1 VKAKQLKVLIC
12 PLDWGLGHASRVIPV
27 IQQFIEMNYLVFIG
41 GSGKSGELLQ
51 LTYPD
56 LSFVHIPSPVIR
68 YTRNGNLLFPKL
80 ILQIPYM
87 VVSAIREHR
96 LIKKINKTYEF
107 DLIVSDN
114 RYGLFCKDAYC
125 VFITHQI
132 SPVLPLLFRWL
143 RLPAFFIIKRIMQQY
158 NECWI
163 PDFEDFH
170 QSLSGKL
177 SHQYKLPS
185 HAYYVGILSRF
196 QIDITKDNLPSHEKY
211 ALVIIVSG
219 PEPQLGMFIKLLVDQ
234 VQRLHCRT
242 LLITGLNHDYNPQEY
257 RKYNQITIVPH
268 LNIQQFRKVLQDACY
283 IVCRAGYSSIMDLV
297 FLEKSAVLV
306 PTPGQS
312 EQEYLA
318 RYLSQKGW
326 FTYVKQCCI
335 NLEKIVS
342 QPRKAYSDNL
352 ASMKNH
358 HERLPVNQM
367 LYEKCCKHKEATK
380 KKSQIN
386 L

>member
-1 VKAKQLKVLIC
+1 MKVLIC
-12 PLDWGLGHASRVIPV
+12 PLDWGLGHASRMIPV
-27 IQQFIEMNYLVFIG
+27 IQQFIEMNYHVFIG

-51 LTYPD
+51 LTYPE
-56 LSFVHIPSPVIR
+56 LSFVHFPASVIR
-68 YTRNGNLLFPKL
+68 YTRNGNLLFSKL
-80 ILQIPYM
+80 LMQIPFM

-96 LIKKINKTYEF
+96 EIEKLTETYDF

-143 RLPAFFIIKRIMQQY
+143 RYPVFLILKRIMQQY

-163 PDFEDFH
+163 PDFEDMR

-177 SHQYKLPS
+177 SHQYKLPA
-185 HAYYVGILSRF
+185 HTYYVGILSRF
-196 QIDITKDNLPSHEKY
+196 QMDKTENNVSSTEKY
-211 ALVIIVSG
+211 ALVIIASG
-219 PEPQLGMFIKLLVDQ
+219 PEPQLGMFIKLIVDQ
-234 VQRLHCRT
+234 VQGLQCRT
-242 LLITGLNHDYNPQEY
+242 LLITGLNHDLNPQEY
-257 RKYNQITIVPH
+257 RKHNLLTIVPH
-268 LNIQQFRKVLQDACY
+268 LNIQQFRKVMQDACY
-283 IVCRAGYSSIMDLV
+283 IICRAGYSSVMDLV
-297 FLEKSAVLV
+297 FLKKPAVLV
-306 PTPGQS
+306 PTPGQP

-335 NLEKIVS
+335 NLENIVS
-342 QPRKAYSDNL
+342 QPLKPSSNYFTALENQNE
-352 ASMKNH
+352 K
-358 HERLPVNQM
+358 LPVNQL
-367 LYEKCCKHKEATK
+367 LYEKCRKHKEASK
-380 KKSQIN
+380 KKSAIN